1 MCAML
6 GSHSSSSAHL
16 FKYYTRP
23 AKGCV
28 FIKGRTPKKIYIS
41 KYLSVGTDDNSRAEA
56 KGAGSFVEGGQYSYS
71 FPNTT
76 SDTTH
81 GWGI

>member
-23 AKGCV
+23 TKGCV
-28 FIKGRTPKKIYIS
+28 FIKGRTHEKNIS

-56 KGAGSFVEGGQYSYS
+56 KGAGSFVGGR
-71 FPNTT
+71 T
-76 SDTTH
+76 
-81 GWGI
+81 ILL